1 MVVSMTGY
9 GRSKTESSLVA
20 VTVEV
25 KTVNHRFIE
34 YSIRMP
40 RELLKLE
47 DKIKKKL
54 GEKIFRGRA
63 EVFVTIEG
71 EGIVSRKLHIDWK
84 LLDQYYQYITKIKE
98 QFGLDGK
105 ILIADMISREGVLTL
120 EEQESSNGELE
131 SLVLQAADEAAAQL
145 RKMREA
151 EGAALERD
159 VSVHLMK
166 LTERT
171 GRLAGLAPAVVSQYR
186 ARLEKR
192 IEEFESGQFDESRL
206 LAEVALFADKADINE
221 ELARL
226 KSHIKQFAE
235 TLLLEEPIGRKLDFL
250 VQEMNREVNTIGS
263 KANDAA
269 IAKEVVEMKS
279 LLEKMKE
286 QIQNIE

>member
-9 GRSKTESSLVA
+9 GRSRTESSHVA

-25 KTVNHRFIE
+25 KTVNHRFCE
-34 YSIRMP
+34 FSIRMP

-71 EGIVSRKLHIDWK
+71 EGIVNRKLHVDWK

-98 QFGLDGK
+98 QYGFDGQM
-105 ILIADMISREGVLTL
+105 LLADIISREGVLTL
-120 EEQESSNGELE
+120 EEQQSDNEELE
-131 SLVLQAADEAAAQL
+131 SLVLRAAGEAAAQL

-159 VSVHLMK
+159 ISAHLKK
-166 LTERT
+166 LAERT
-171 GRLAGLAPAVVSQYR
+171 GQLAELAPAVVSQYR

-192 IEEFESGQFDESRL
+192 IEEFGSGQIDEARL

-226 KSHIKQFAE
+226 NSHIQQFAE
-235 TLLLEEPIGRKLDFL
+235 TILLDEPVGRKLDFL
-250 VQEMNREVNTIGS
+250 IQEMNREVNTIGS

-279 LLEKMKE
+279 LLEKIKE